1 MSKKEKKGGK
11 AKSLWAEFKAFI
23 TRGNV
28 LDMAIGVVIGGAFSA
43 IVTAVVNILLSV
55 VAWPL
60 PGGLASLITV
70 LPVNPANTA
79 QSGSQFA
86 GQSFAA
92 ADFTAVATSIGE
104 EAGAADP
111 VMYGTNILNSN
122 YTKYGATWVFNGSA
136 VINWGALINAI
147 ISFIIIAIV
156 LFVIVK
162 AIAVINAKKAEAEAR
177 AREAYYQKHP
187 EERPAPVEP
196 DAPAPTETELLTQ
209 IRDLLAA
216 KK

>member
-1 MSKKEKKGGK
+1 MSKKEKKAKK
-11 AKSLWAEFKAFI
+11 AKGLLSEFKAFI

-60 PGGLASLITV
+60 PGGLASLVTV
-70 LPVNPANTA
+70 LPVNPMNTA

-86 GQSFAA
+86 GQEFAA
-92 ADFTAVATSIGE
+92 SDFTAIATKIGE
-104 EAGAADP
+104 DAGATDP
-111 VMYGTNILNSN
+111 VMYGTNVLNSN
-122 YTKYGATWVFNGSA
+122 YTKYGAKWVFNGSA
-136 VINWGALINAI
+136 VINWGALINAV

-156 LFVIVK
+156 LFFIVK
-162 AIAVINAKKAEAEAR
+162 SIAVINAKKAEAEAR
-177 AREAYYQKHP
+177 AKEAYYEKHP

-196 DAPAPTETELLTQ
+196 GVPAPTEAELLTQ